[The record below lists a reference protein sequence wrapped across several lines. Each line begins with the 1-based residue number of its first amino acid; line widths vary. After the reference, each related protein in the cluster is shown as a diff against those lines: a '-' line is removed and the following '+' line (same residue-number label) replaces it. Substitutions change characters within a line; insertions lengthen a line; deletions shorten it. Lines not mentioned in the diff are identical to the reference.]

1 MLLVTVRTTISRDLD
16 TEQLFKEGRTF
27 GVMVLLAF
35 KTQLGM
41 VPSVPPV
48 IKVATTPSETST
60 PAPASFSVRTKKNK
74 VRFSILKNFLSRESK
89 RIECLSV
96 IKRWSHFG

>member
-1 MLLVTVRTTISRDLD
+1 VLLVTARTTISRDLD

-60 PAPASFSVRTKKNK
+60 PAPASFSVRTKNKK
-74 VRFSILKNFLSRESK
+74 VRFVIIFEPRIKKNRVSL
-89 RIECLSV
+89 
-96 IKRWSHFG
+96 GY

>member
-60 PAPASFSVRTKKNK
+60 PAPASFSVRTNK
-74 VRFSILKNFLSRESK
+74 VRFVIIFEPKIKKNPVSRLLNDGPILGELM
-89 RIECLSV
+89 
-96 IKRWSHFG
+96 G